1 MCTCG
6 GAMLGGTYW
15 RLLPDIRARTLPS
28 MRAATQTAMVCGAA
42 AVMLPWFLLQ
52 AAQGLL

>member
-1 MCTCG
+1 
-6 GAMLGGTYW
+6 MLGGTYW